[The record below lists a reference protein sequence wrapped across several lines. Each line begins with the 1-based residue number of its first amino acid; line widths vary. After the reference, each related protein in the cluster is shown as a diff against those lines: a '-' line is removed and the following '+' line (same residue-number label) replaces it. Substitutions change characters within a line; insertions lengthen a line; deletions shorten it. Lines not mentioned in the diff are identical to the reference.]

1 MFRLARDNLGRRPS
15 DWKGQQDSVP
25 RKFALHLRSTVGLSE
40 DLGEKKNHQTIRC
53 LICVDLHFHSFLQ
66 CQDEELDE
74 DEEVMEEGTVVA
86 SVGALPTPA
95 SCAS

>member
-1 MFRLARDNLGRRPS
+1 
-15 DWKGQQDSVP
+15 
-25 RKFALHLRSTVGLSE
+25 VGLSE
-40 DLGEKKNHQTIRC
+40 DLGKKTHQTIRC

-95 SCAS
+95 S